1 MTDTLYKETL
11 EVARSEMDDLLKEEI
26 DLGSRLAIVRGRIE
40 VLRKTIISI
49 GDLVGEDR
57 EAETIGI
64 TDAIRAV
71 LKAKSDAFFSPIA
84 VRSSLRNSS
93 FPLDNYK
100 NVLAV
105 IHTTLK
111 RLEDQNEVTAITE
124 NSKTFYKWNESLI
137 RDEDI
142 QF

>member
-1 MTDTLYKETL
+1 MTDALYKETL
-11 EVARSEMDDLLKEEI
+11 EAARSEMDDLLKEEI

-49 GDLVGEDR
+49 GDLLGEDR
-57 EAETIGI
+57 EPETIGI
-64 TDAIRAV
+64 TDAIRGV
-71 LKAKSDAFFSPIA
+71 LKARPDGFFSPTG
-84 VRSSLRNSS
+84 VRSSLRTSS

-111 RLEDQNEVTAITE
+111 RLEDQNEVTTMTE
-124 NSKTFYKWNESLI
+124 NSKTFYRWNESLI

-142 QF
+142 PF